1 MAVINLPIIHQLF
14 DYSADRT
21 MQKVGMQLT
30 FVTGDLIELVLKL
43 FGAEIVNP
51 QPQRQ
56 LLTAMAWVLS
66 DDLFD
71 FCPIGD
77 NGSLMVSL

>member
-1 MAVINLPIIHQLF
+1 
-14 DYSADRT
+14 

-30 FVTGDLIELVLKL
+30 FVAGDLIELTLKL
-43 FGAEIVNP
+43 FGAETADP

-56 LLTAMAWVLS
+56 LLAAMAWVLS

-71 FCPIGD
+71 SCPIGD
-77 NGSLMVSL
+77 NGNLMVSL